1 MSGRLHIVAYDIRQP
16 AALRRMHKYLKAR
29 GAWHQ
34 LSVFILRLDEA
45 GRQRLVRDIREMID
59 AKTDRVLIAPL
70 RSMDGGD
77 LIMLGQAGEL
87 PGPKVVIL

>member
-1 MSGRLHIVAYDIRQP
+1 
-16 AALRRMHKYLKAR
+16 
-29 GAWHQ
+29 
-34 LSVFILRLDEA
+34 
-45 GRQRLVRDIREMID
+45 MID